1 MCIGGYSISCAL
13 RKAQSHLINNIN
25 NWCKYTDNKLIITN
39 FAARFKRICTIMVRK
54 ATKRDVQAII
64 ELLHQVD
71 MVHHVIRPDL
81 FKPNT
86 TKYNEQELEA
96 LLEDERKPVFVYD
109 DGQVLGH
116 AFCLITEV
124 KGHKLLQNIK
134 TLYIDDICVDEKA
147 RGKHVGTALYE
158 HVRDYAK
165 SIGCNNITLNVWEG
179 NDPALSFYRNMGMK
193 VQKTTMEII
202 L

>member
-1 MCIGGYSISCAL
+1 MI
-13 RKAQSHLINNIN
+13 R
-25 NWCKYTDNKLIITN
+25 
-39 FAARFKRICTIMVRK
+39 R
-54 ATKRDVQAII
+54 ATKNDIGHII

-96 LLEDERKPVFVYD
+96 LLNDDSKPIFVFD
-109 DGQVLGH
+109 DGQVQGH
-116 AFCLITEV
+116 AFCQVTEV
-124 KGHKLLQNIK
+124 KGDKLLENNK

-147 RGKHVGTALYE
+147 RGKHVGKALYE
-158 HVRDYAK
+158 FVYDYAK
-165 SIGCNNITLNVWEG
+165 SIGCYNITLNVWEG
-179 NDPALSFYRNMGMK
+179 NDAALSFYRNMGMK
-193 VQKTTMEII
+193 VQKTGMETI